1 MWKLS
6 RQQLRPQFHY
16 KQYEN
21 LTVFDQAIDNLL
33 QAIARSQTDKG
44 VTDLQPHFFNFTLDT
59 TTAFLFGKDIQSLKA
74 SYMTEHGGV
83 GVALDTAQGY
93 IARRFRLGPLFWL
106 IGGKRFR
113 DACRIVH
120 RFAADVIDTN
130 AASHGEAGV
139 EDNYVFLNS
148 IAKIIGDKTELRGQ
162 IMNTLVAGRDTTA
175 CLLSWTLSVSLN
187 LPLRTRTNTQS

>member
-59 TTAFLFGKDIQSLKA
+59 TTAFLFGKDIQSLLRLCLIQ
-74 SYMTEHGGV
+74 
-83 GVALDTAQGY
+83 VACAKTN
-93 IARRFRLGPLFWL
+93 LG
-106 IGGKRFR
+106 IS
-113 DACRIVH
+113 I
-120 RFAADVIDTN
+120 
-130 AASHGEAGV
+130 
-139 EDNYVFLNS
+139 LN
-148 IAKIIGDKTELRGQ
+148 I
-162 IMNTLVAGRDTTA
+162 NTDL
-175 CLLSWTLSVSLN
+175 
-187 LPLRTRTNTQS
+187 